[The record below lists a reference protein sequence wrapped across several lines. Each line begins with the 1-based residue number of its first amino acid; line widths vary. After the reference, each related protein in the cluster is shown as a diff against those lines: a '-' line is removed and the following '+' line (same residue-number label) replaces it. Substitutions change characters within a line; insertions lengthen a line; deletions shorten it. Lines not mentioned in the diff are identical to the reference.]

1 MPMIPISELPK
12 NVQSFIPIG
21 AIALPIVK
29 DCIWRAYAAGA
40 ITIDEVAECISKLGE
55 HQS

>member
-1 MPMIPISELPK
+1 MIPITELPHS
-12 NVQSFIPIG
+12 VQEFIPIG

-29 DCIWRAYAAGA
+29 DCIWRAYAAGS